1 MLFMEVN
8 GVQTK
13 KHGKKLCV
21 TNSHSWSLWNNF
33 YEQASR
39 LFTKIIIPLKSTI
52 EFTSNFK

>member
-1 MLFMEVN
+1 MEVN